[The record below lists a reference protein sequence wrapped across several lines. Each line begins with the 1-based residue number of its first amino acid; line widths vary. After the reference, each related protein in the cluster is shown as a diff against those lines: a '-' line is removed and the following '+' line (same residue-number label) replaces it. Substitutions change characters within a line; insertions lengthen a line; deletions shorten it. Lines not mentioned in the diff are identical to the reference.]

1 MRRATS
7 IQNTNRRAAL
17 EDWLLEEQRRHVER
31 LLAPAAAA
39 TLQAAAAT
47 RPADAL
53 SIPPSRAAACAGRLL
68 ALGACAASFGAVLLI
83 WGCCAGRA
91 ELWRVGLPAAL
102 VGQLLVWIG
111 FRMPPRGAALA
122 AAGADSARIDSARA
136 DYPPTSVVWPA
147 SLPIFPPLPPLRV
160 GPRGTFDSPASAT

>member
-7 IQNTNRRAAL
+7 IQKANRRDAL
-17 EDWLLEEQRRHVER
+17 EDWLLAEQRRHVER
-31 LLAPAAAA
+31 LLAPAASA
-39 TLQAAAAT
+39 TLPAT
-47 RPADAL
+47 APTMPADAL
-53 SIPPSRAAACAGRLL
+53 SIRPSRAAACAGRLL

-111 FRMPPRGAALA
+111 FRMRPRDAALA
-122 AAGADSARIDSARA
+122 APRADSARA

-147 SLPIFPPLPPLRV
+147 SLPVFPPLPPLR
-160 GPRGTFDSPASAT
+160 PTAGTHARHV